1 MDFQRFGIDA
11 RLAEA
16 AERLG
21 IIPFFYETMLSH
33 AVEKQENICAKL
45 ALDKGREEVLLLP
58 ALQWMLT
65 GESRKVLVV
74 VNDAASG
81 ERCALAIERLGSGAG
96 IETCLVDHASLAEG
110 APASPVFDGDPS
122 SSVVIGRLSDLI
134 VACPPLDL
142 KEYGFLVVDGVDRL
156 AEFPSDSV
164 RKFIAALSP
173 SWERR
178 TVLACAKLS
187 AKAKNLAWDLADNP
201 VEISID
207 SEVLKVQSVAKETW
221 NVPGESKLKF
231 LLGLIER
238 EKPARICV
246 FCNLKDTAEEVS
258 RRLQANGLGS
268 DYLLG
273 ALAIERKLAV
283 LDKVISG
290 KCLCLVLTDQGAEGL
305 EGGAFPLVVNYDI
318 PLEPELFVKRIEML
332 DRNDPSAKVVSLA
345 CDRYIYGLPA
355 VESYI
360 DDKLDAVPADESLL
374 SAVDKSEG
382 LNADRRAHG
391 GEDSRRED
399 NRSREDNRI
408 REDNRSREDA
418 RNTQNR
424 GGGRSGGQ
432 SRPRRDANRLHDSP
446 REDRSPDIRKSISE
460 ATGGSLEMGG
470 NYPPPLK
477 PRGQGETQ
485 GRQQGRKPE
494 GSRGDNRRG
503 SGDRNHDRDHGKNTA
518 QRGQAPRESDPRSS
532 AKPVPSNKPNRPN
545 RGPSKKA
552 PPKADNVSTRNPYDM
567 PIEERMKRYREKY
580 GQGLE
585 GEGTKR
591 QSGPQGPQKAKPR
604 QDTVPSVPSR
614 KPQGMPPEKKPE
626 GLLGR
631 LFGTLKK
638 KNI

>member
-1 MDFQRFGIDA
+1 
-11 RLAEA
+11 
-16 AERLG
+16 
-21 IIPFFYETMLSH
+21 MLSH

-58 ALQWMLT
+58 ALQWMLS

-74 VNDAASG
+74 VPDAPSG
-81 ERCALAIERLGSGAG
+81 ERCAAAIERLGKGAG

-110 APASPVFDGDPS
+110 GPTSPVFEGDPS
-122 SSVVIGRLSDLI
+122 SAVVIGRLSDLI

-156 AEFPSDSV
+156 AELPPDSI
-164 RKFIAALSP
+164 RKFIAALAP
-173 SWERR
+173 AWERR
-178 TVLACAKLS
+178 TVLACARIS
-187 AKAKNLAWDLADNP
+187 AKAKNLALDLADNP

-207 SEVLKVQSVAKETW
+207 GEVLKVQSVAKETW

-238 EKPARICV
+238 EKPERLCV

-273 ALAIERKLAV
+273 ALAIDRKLAV
-283 LDKVISG
+283 LDKVKSG

-332 DRNDPSAKVVSLA
+332 DRDDPSAKVVSLA

-382 LNADRRAHG
+382 MSMDRRPRG
-391 GEDSRRED
+391 GEDLRREESQRREET
-399 NRSREDNRI
+399 RSRD
-408 REDNRSREDA
+408 DA
-418 RNTQNR
+418 RNPQNR
-424 GGGRSGGQ
+424 GNGRSGGQ
-432 SRPRRDANRLHDSP
+432 GRQRRDANRFHDSP

-470 NYPPPLK
+470 NSQAPQK
-477 PRGQGETQ
+477 PRGQGEAQ
-485 GRQQGRKPE
+485 GGPQARKPND
-494 GSRGDNRRG
+494 SRGESRRG
-503 SGDRNHDRDHGKNTA
+503 GDRGKHPA
-518 QRGQAPRESDPRSS
+518 QRGQAPRESTQRAPAKS
-532 AKPVPSNKPNRPN
+532 AQSNKPNRPN
-545 RGPSKKA
+545 RSPAKKG
-552 PPKADNVSTRNPYDM
+552 PPKTDSASARNPYDM

-585 GEGTKR
+585 GAKREGGQR
-591 QSGPQGPQKAKPR
+591 GPQKGKPR
-604 QDTVPSVPSR
+604 QGTVSSR
-614 KPQGMPPEKKPE
+614 KPQDAAPRALSKPQGALPEKKPE
-626 GLLGR
+626 GLFGH
-631 LFGTLKK
+631 LFGAFKK